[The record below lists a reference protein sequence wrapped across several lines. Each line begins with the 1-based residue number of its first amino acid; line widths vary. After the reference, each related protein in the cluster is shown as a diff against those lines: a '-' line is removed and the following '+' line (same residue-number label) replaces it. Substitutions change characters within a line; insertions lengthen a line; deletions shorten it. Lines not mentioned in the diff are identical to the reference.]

1 MSIARPAL
9 QPGTHQLPPLTL
21 ASTPPVSTEKLQPLA
36 TPSVQTATG
45 RNHGAFPPMTTHWT
59 KPKAYGKTG
68 VFSPAT
74 CPNGWFTATIQVNT
88 DQNDLSKSTTTAVC
102 CSSYYSFDGFQ
113 CKRSMPMV
121 LAVPMTYYFESSPSY
136 QVFPSS
142 TTTLYSAAMAVYA
155 IRALF
160 REEDKQ
166 LLGLVDDDDIAE
178 DETHDRSLSTGARAG
193 IALAVTAVA
202 VLLTGAIAFC
212 LLHSRKRRRRR
223 AKCGNGSH
231 ELTNVDTRTARG
243 PIACMPHA
251 MTLDTREAIVT
262 EPPPAY
268 EASTATDSDE
278 HGEDMSEARQNEIRA
293 LVAQKVAIQQRIEEL
308 ERVGG
313 EPCAAQI

>member
-1 MSIARPAL
+1 MFL
-9 QPGTHQLPPLTL
+9 D
-21 ASTPPVSTEKLQPLA
+21 
-36 TPSVQTATG
+36 
-45 RNHGAFPPMTTHWT
+45 
-59 KPKAYGKTG
+59 GKTG

-74 CPNGWFTATIQVNT
+74 CPNGWSTATIQVNT
-88 DQNDLSKSTTTAVC
+88 DQRDLSKLTTTAVC

-121 LAVPMTYYFESSPSY
+121 LAVPMTYYLGGNPSY

-142 TTTLYSAAMAVYA
+142 TITLYNAAMAVYA

-166 LLGLVDDDDIAE
+166 LLGLVDDDDIGQ
-178 DETHDRSLSTGARAG
+178 DESHGSSLSTGARAG
-193 IALAVTAVA
+193 IALAVSAVG

-223 AKCGNGSH
+223 AKCESGSH
-231 ELTNVDTRTARG
+231 ELANVETRAARG
-243 PIACMPHA
+243 PVACMAHD
-251 MTLDTREAIVT
+251 MTLDTREAIVA

-278 HGEDMSEARQNEIRA
+278 HGEDMSEARQHEIRV
-293 LVAQKVAIQQRIEEL
+293 LVAQKAAIQQRIEEL
-308 ERVGG
+308 ERVSGSPSAG
-313 EPCAAQI
+313 QV